1 MTFMVIRRLP
11 LSRLRALLLGAATI
25 LAGTV
30 LLATPQSQQPPA
42 TQQPTDVG
50 VTLKIGEVGLP
61 PRLAILDF
69 IALTNKPEIVEAAKT
84 IGRVF
89 RDDVEFEREFS
100 LVPRDVIAT
109 VPAPTSMTDIP
120 FDRWHE
126 INVDGVVVGS
136 VRELPARAGQP
147 VQIHVEVKLY
157 GVTSR
162 QAVFN
167 GAWEGVTR
175 SARLFAHR
183 AADDIHREQ
192 RGLQGVAQTKLT
204 FNSDRDGNRVPTT
217 VENRT
222 AKEIYFADYD
232 GDNQQRVT
240 TGLNLNINSKWA
252 PDGRAIVY
260 ASYKAGLPNIV
271 VSRPFEGLA
280 PQQLTTNAGNNFTPA
295 YSPDGRKIAFS
306 SNRAGNFDI
315 YVMNVDGSE
324 VHSLTSSTAD
334 DITPT
339 WSPTGTQIAFTSSR
353 GGTPQ
358 VYVMDADGLNQR
370 PITRET
376 GADRATWSPAPLNE
390 IAYSATTGPGQDI
403 KVYEVS
409 TGRTRQLTNGEGSNE
424 SPAFAPNGRHI
435 AFTST
440 RAGKEQV
447 FVMHRDGTGI
457 KQLTTNGNNRQ
468 PDWSTPPPA
477 PAATRR

>member
-1 MTFMVIRRLP
+1 MTSFLTRHIR
-11 LSRLRALLLGAATI
+11 SRTRVLTFGAAT
-25 LAGTV
+25 LAGAG
-30 LLATPQSQQPPA
+30 LLAAPQNTAQPPA

-50 VTLKIGEVGLP
+50 VTLRIGDVGTA

-69 IALTNKPEIVEAAKT
+69 LALTNKPEIVEAART

-89 RDDVEFEREFS
+89 RDDIDFEREFS

-126 INVDGVVVGS
+126 INVDGVVLGS
-136 VRELPARAGQP
+136 VREVAGRAGQP
-147 VQIHVEVKLY
+147 PQIHVEVKLF

-167 GAWEGVTR
+167 GAWEGVVR

-192 RGLQGVAQTKLT
+192 RGLQGIAQTRLT
-204 FNSDRDGNRVPTT
+204 FNSDRDGNRVATT
-217 VENRT
+217 VESRT
-222 AKEIYFADYD
+222 AKEIYFSDYD
-232 GDNQQRVT
+232 GENQQRVT
-240 TGLNLNINSKWA
+240 TGLNLNINSKWS

-260 ASYKAGLPNIV
+260 TSYKAGLPNIV
-271 VSRPFEGLA
+271 ISRPFEGLA
-280 PQQLTTNAGNNFTPA
+280 PLQLTTNAGNNVTPI
-295 YSPDGRKIAFS
+295 YSPDGKKIAFS
-306 SNRAGNFDI
+306 SNRTGNFDI
-315 YVMNVDGSE
+315 YLMNADGSE
-324 VHSLTSSTAD
+324 VHSLTTSTAD

-339 WSPTGTQIAFTSSR
+339 WSPTGTQIAFTSNRS
-353 GGTPQ
+353 GTPQ
-358 VYVMDADGLNQR
+358 IYVMDTDGLNQR
-370 PITRET
+370 VITHET

-390 IAYSATTGPGQDI
+390 IAYSATSGPGQDI

-424 SPAFAPNGRHI
+424 SPAFAPNGRHV

-440 RAGKEQV
+440 RAGKEQI
-447 FVMHRDGTGI
+447 FLIHRDGSGL
-457 KQLTTNGNNRQ
+457 KQLTTLGNNRQ
-468 PDWSTPPPA
+468 PDWSTPP
-477 PAATRR
+477 AARR